1 MIDSIKFCG
10 KGHGIVLD
18 RMEAYDASVLNCCA
32 FRRGTDMIDGKSV
45 ALGNMV
51 SGYPFK
57 IDEVFFYSSESA
69 YIAGMFSDSFL
80 EHKNLQ
86 IELANETNGFMAKKR
101 IRRQNRHLA
110 RTDWEEFNI
119 DWMLYVVWSKVKG
132 NEDFK
137 KILMDLPDDS
147 VIIEDSTFQAGRTSS
162 VWGTKNKEQ
171 RKFTND
177 YKRKLKEEGLSKKAI
192 KDKCDEKR
200 LGEWRKT
207 GVFEG
212 KNLMGK
218 ILMLCREALKNGGI
232 PPIDFDLLKS
242 KNIHLLGKKL
252 TFENY

>member
-1 MIDSIKFCG
+1 M
-10 KGHGIVLD
+10 GIP
-18 RMEAYDASVLNCCA
+18 E
-32 FRRGTDMIDGKSV
+32 DG
-45 ALGNMV
+45 
-51 SGYPFK
+51 
-57 IDEVFFYSSESA
+57 I
-69 YIAGMFSDSFL
+69 
-80 EHKNLQ
+80 
-86 IELANETNGFMAKKR
+86 
-101 IRRQNRHLA
+101 
-110 RTDWEEFNI
+110 
-119 DWMLYVVWSKVKG
+119 
-132 NEDFK
+132 
-137 KILMDLPDDS
+137 
-147 VIIEDSTFQAGRTSS
+147 IIEDSTFQNGRTATI
-162 VWGTKNKEQ
+162 WGTKNKEQ